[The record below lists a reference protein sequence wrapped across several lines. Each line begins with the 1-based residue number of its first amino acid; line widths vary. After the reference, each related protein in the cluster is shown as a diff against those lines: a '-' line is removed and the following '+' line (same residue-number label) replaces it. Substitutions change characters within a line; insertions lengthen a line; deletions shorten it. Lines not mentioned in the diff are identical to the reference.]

1 MEGNLAYLVPER
13 ITIALI
19 FVYTGICNRKLGL
32 ESPYITKE
40 TKKKKHFWVGFLG
53 TTCFWVGGLGKFSLL
68 GSRLKFEVRGGGVWC
83 ITNLYNNTP

>member
-40 TKKKKHFWVGFLG
+40 TKNKTFLG
-53 TTCFWVGGLGKFSLL
+53 GFSRDYLLL
-68 GSRLKFEVRGGGVWC
+68 GGWVRKIIFFVGLEVEVRGSCLVR
-83 ITNLYNNTP
+83 

>member
-40 TKKKKHFWVGFLG
+40 TKKNIFGWVFLGLLAFGWVG
-53 TTCFWVGGLGKFSLL
+53 
-68 GSRLKFEVRGGGVWC
+68 
-83 ITNLYNNTP
+83 

>member
-1 MEGNLAYLVPER
+1 MDGNLAYLVPER

-40 TKKKKHFWVGFLG
+40 TKKTFLG
-53 TTCFWVGGLGKFSLL
+53 GFSRDYLLL
-68 GSRLKFEVRGGGVWC
+68 GGWIFVGLEVEVRGSCLVR
-83 ITNLYNNTP
+83 

>member
-40 TKKKKHFWVGFLG
+40 TKEKKTFWVGFLG
-53 TTCFWVGGLGKFSLL
+53 TTCFWVGGLGKSFFLL
-68 GSRLKFEVRGGGVWC
+68 GSRLKFEVCVWC
-83 ITNLYNNTP
+83 VINISYSAP

>member
-40 TKKKKHFWVGFLG
+40 TKKTFLG
-53 TTCFWVGGLGKFSLL
+53 GFSRDYLLL
-68 GSRLKFEVRGGGVWC
+68 GGWVRKIFFVGLEVEVRGQGWWC
-83 ITNLYNNTP
+83 LVHH